1 MSTALQV
8 VELAVLIIVAV
19 LLVIALLSLNKI
31 AAALGAVT
39 ERLRAD
45 APSSGEN
52 ALPPTGTEEA
62 STEGDAAVHGT
73 GTPLATAAAAAG
85 QGPAAVQT
93 EPAEKEPW
101 PEERREAAEPR
112 SSGESEP
119 ASMGASASA
128 ATPAAQDGPREQPFE
143 RDGRWWFKR
152 GDELLVY
159 DEVTSQWVTA
169 ETAAASPTG
178 GFDLS
183 GSSQNAGAGGSSAA
197 RRETSGAPEPSLAA
211 QPASNATTETAAEQS
226 ELEEQTVAGQGWKCS
241 SCGAVNASSSS
252 TCRMCFAARS

>member
-8 VELAVLIIVAV
+8 VELAALIIVAV
-19 LLVIALLSLNKI
+19 LLVVALLSLNKI

-39 ERLRAD
+39 ERLGAD

-62 STEGDAAVHGT
+62 STKGDAAVQET
-73 GTPLATAAAAAG
+73 GTPLGTTGAAAG
-85 QGPAAVQT
+85 PGPAAVQA

-101 PEERREAAEPR
+101 PEERREAAEPL
-112 SSGESEP
+112 SSAQPEP
-119 ASMGASASA
+119 ASVGASASA
-128 ATPAAQDGPREQPFE
+128 ATPAQDGPQEQPFE

-152 GDELLVY
+152 GNELLVY
-159 DEVTSQWVTA
+159 DEVTSQWVAA

-183 GSSQNAGAGGSSAA
+183 GSSQGAGASDSSAA
-197 RRETSGAPEPSLAA
+197 REKTSGVPEPSLAA
-211 QPASNATTETAAEQS
+211 QPAPNATTETAAEQS
-226 ELEEQTVAGQGWKCS
+226 GREEQTVAGQGWKCS